1 MEVHAPEMAGGVVAF
16 IVPLACLT
24 GFAIREEGLIGRS
37 VDGDPDF
44 ARLPV
49 NAVCMAS

>member
-1 MEVHAPEMAGGVVAF
+1 VHAPEMTGGVVAF

-24 GFAIREEGLIGRS
+24 GFAVREEGLIGRS
-37 VDGDPDF
+37 VDGYPDL

-49 NAVCMAS
+49 DAVCMSS